1 MLRYGYPYGTNE
13 NVCICENHPTQQ
25 IIRQEKKRKDIV
37 PLPIVPLPILN
48 CWYKNGKKR
57 LTEIPKRFKTK

>member
-25 IIRQEKKRKDIV
+25 IIRQEKKRERHSSS
-37 PLPIVPLPILN
+37 P
-48 CWYKNGKKR
+48 Y
-57 LTEIPKRFKTK
+57 T

>member
-25 IIRQEKKRKDIV
+25 IIRQGPVVRRPISANPGLDFNLGFFI
-37 PLPIVPLPILN
+37 PLL
-48 CWYKNGKKR
+48 
-57 LTEIPKRFKTK
+57 

>member
-37 PLPIVPLPILN
+37 PLAILN

>member
-37 PLPIVPLPILN
+37 LLPILN